1 MKHILYAIAL
11 MFAMVTSVFAQ
22 ATMYPGYVIQTTPG
36 YVQNQRQCW
45 TEPVPQQYQGQPQ
58 QDRSYTG
65 TVVGGIAGALLG
77 SRFGKGSGKTA
88 ATVAGAVG
96 GAVVGD
102 MVAGQPQSQ
111 PQYQGQPQM
120 RQVCSNQARPVQMYN
135 VVVRDLN
142 NVTDVIVSSPY
153 NLMPGTRV
161 NVINMPN
168 GETVIQ

>member
-1 MKHILYAIAL
+1 MKHILYALIL
-11 MFAMVTSVFAQ
+11 TVAMVTSVFAQ
-22 ATMYPGYVIQTTPG
+22 ATSYPGYVIQTTPG

-45 TEPVPQQYQGQPQ
+45 TEQVQPQYQNQPQ
-58 QDRSYTG
+58 ERSYTG

-102 MVAGQPQSQ
+102 MVAGQPQ
-111 PQYQGQPQM
+111 PQYQGGQPQM
-120 RQVCSNQARPVQMYN
+120 RQVCSNQARSVQMYN
-135 VVVRDLN
+135 IVVRDMN

>member
-1 MKHILYAIAL
+1 MKHIFYVITL

-22 ATMYPGYVIQTTPG
+22 ATSYPGYVVQTTPA
-36 YVQNQRQCW
+36 YVESQRQCW
-45 TEPVPQQYQGQPQ
+45 YEQVQPQYQGQPQ
-58 QDRSYTG
+58 QERSYTG
-65 TVVGGIAGALLG
+65 TVVGGLAGALLG

-102 MVAGQPQSQ
+102 MVGNSGNAQ

-120 RQVCSNQARPVQMYN
+120 RQVCSNQVRPVQMFN
-135 VVVRDLN
+135 VVVRDMN
-142 NVTDVIVSSPY
+142 NVTDVIVKSQF

-161 NVINMPN
+161 MVVNLPN